1 MVERGLEVGTVCCRP
16 TREAAM
22 SSDAWATPTRERTVP
37 KSPARSGQ
45 SGVSGQSAPSL
56 VGAEFR
62 FVNRVERMKVRAYL
76 GLKRFPEPKRT

>member
-16 TREAAM
+16 TSEAAT
-22 SSDAWATPTRERTVP
+22 SSDAWATPTRERPVR
-37 KSPARSGQ
+37 KSPAPSGQ

-62 FVNRVERMKVRAYL
+62 YVNKNYRENESKGMS
-76 GLKRFPEPKRT
+76 